1 MRTSGRAES
10 WSERRRSKGAPAAR
24 AFTLIELLIVVAII
38 AILAAIAVPNFLEA
52 QVRSKVSR
60 VKSDMRAMA
69 TALESY
75 ATDHGRPP
83 MDMVEYL
90 FRTGLGGGGHRDVC
104 YSQLTT
110 PVAYMTSIMH
120 DPFGAKTTQEN
131 REEASA
137 YFYQAF
143 YAFGDGGYYDDMY
156 PRVREKG
163 YTWCMYS
170 SGPQMMEVTPWF
182 EQMVADPRG
191 TDALGNVY
199 DATNGTRS
207 AGKIYRTNKGDLQGS
222 EFDY

>member
-1 MRTSGRAES
+1 M
-10 WSERRRSKGAPAAR
+10 
-24 AFTLIELLIVVAII
+24 AII

-69 TALESY
+69 TAIESY

-83 MDMVEYL
+83 IGMCEYSNVTL
-90 FRTGLGGGGHRDVC
+90 LGWGGHRDIC

-131 REEASA
+131 RAEAAA
-137 YFYQAF
+137 YFYQAY
-143 YAFGDGGYYDDMY
+143 YAWGDGGYYDNMY
-156 PRVREKG
+156 PRVRAKG
-163 YTWCMYS
+163 YTWSMYS
-170 SGPQMMEVTPWF
+170 LGPQMMEWPPWF
-182 EQMVADPRG
+182 EQMVADPQG
-191 TDALGNVY
+191 YDALSNIY
-199 DATNGTRS
+199 DSSNGTQS
-207 AGKIYRTNKGDLQGS
+207 GGKIYRTSKGDLQGS